1 MERGKYMP
9 ELTDKEKFILEI
21 LFRQFD
27 DFLRYF
33 YPLGSSN
40 YDYICQNDIF
50 ELAQKL
56 GINY

>member
-1 MERGKYMP
+1 MP

>member
-1 MERGKYMP
+1 MP

-27 DFLRYF
+27 EFLGYF

-40 YDYICQNDIF
+40 YDYIHQNDIF
-50 ELAQKL
+50 ELARKL
-56 GINY
+56 GIDY